1 MMKLSAFVR
10 FADVSVD
17 LFTRYGERAGV
28 PFRLRGKELD
38 ILLYLAQRPWEPVHR
53 WDLYADVIG
62 RMPHID
68 SNTLEVQV
76 CRLRE
81 TLGEPLRA
89 PVLVVT
95 TPFGYMLAADVEL
108 QTSFGSVTR
117 H

>member
-1 MMKLSAFVR
+1 MRLSAVLT

-17 LFTRYGERAGV
+17 LFTRNGQRAGR

-38 ILLYLAQRPWEPVHR
+38 ILLYLASRPREPVHR
-53 WDLYADVIG
+53 YDLYADVIG
-62 RMPHID
+62 RLEVLD

-76 CRLRE
+76 SRLRE

-95 TPFGYMLAADVEL
+95 VPYGYMLAVDATV
-108 QTSFGSVTR
+108 TCSMASVSG

>member
-1 MMKLSAFVR
+1 MRLSAVLT

-17 LFTRYGERAGV
+17 LFTWNGQRAGR

-38 ILLYLAQRPWEPVHR
+38 ILLYLASRPHEPVHR
-53 WDLYADVIG
+53 YDLYADVIG
-62 RMPHID
+62 RMENID
-68 SNTLEVQV
+68 SNTLQV
-76 CRLRE
+76 SRLRE

-95 TPFGYMLAADVEL
+95 VPYGYMLAVDATV
-108 QTSFGSVTR
+108 TCSMASVSG